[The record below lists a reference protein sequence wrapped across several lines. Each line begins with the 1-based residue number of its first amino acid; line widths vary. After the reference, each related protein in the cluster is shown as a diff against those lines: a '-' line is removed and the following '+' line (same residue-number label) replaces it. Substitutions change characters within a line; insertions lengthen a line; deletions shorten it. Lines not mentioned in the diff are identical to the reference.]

1 MLRTPLSLSLTDPNV
16 AARSMVAGEPSRA
29 APPAPAV
36 RSRRQLN
43 LPQRAP
49 VDQGTVSKERPRLSA
64 SRGKTPSS
72 PASLAGERPPPR
84 GLFSVAHRRVLL
96 RCSASDLQRHTVL
109 RLCVRSVS
117 HSAARLSLSLSFTQL
132 NFALSLSLS
141 FTQLNFALCLSV
153 SLSLSLSVCL
163 SLFTCFL
170 SRTFLTGLVGPREK
184 KGRRPRFCRATAGDH
199 AAAT

>member
-1 MLRTPLSLSLTDPNV
+1 MTMLRTPLSLSLTDPNV

-132 NFALSLSLS
+132 NFAL
-141 FTQLNFALCLSV
+141 CLSV